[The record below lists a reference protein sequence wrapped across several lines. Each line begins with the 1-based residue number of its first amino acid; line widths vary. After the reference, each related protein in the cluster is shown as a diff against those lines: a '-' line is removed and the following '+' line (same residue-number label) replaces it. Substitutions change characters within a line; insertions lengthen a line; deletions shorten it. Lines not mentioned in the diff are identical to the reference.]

1 MSSSLKNLSD
11 HDPASIP
18 DGSKMKFG
26 IVVSE
31 WNEEIT
37 AALLNGALSRLK
49 KEGVKEENIHVKTV
63 PGSFK
68 NYEQVDIPLS
78 AKINCFVGENGV
90 GKTNLL
96 DAIHYLSLCKSNLN
110 PVDSQNIRY
119 DQDFL
124 VVQGLFDRNGKEEN
138 IYCGIRKQK
147 KKQFKR
153 NQKEYSKLSEHIGLI
168 PLVMISPAD
177 AILING
183 GSEERRKFM
192 NGVIA
197 QYSKVYLENLIQ
209 YNRALNQRNKLLKD
223 FAFSRN
229 FDSQILEVWD
239 EQLIRYGEPIFEER
253 VRFVNELLP
262 VFDAFHSHVSGNREK
277 VSLSYQAH
285 LKETGFRDGLK
296 ASMEKD
302 RIVQYTTFG
311 IHKDDLG
318 MELGGYSLKKSG
330 SQGQQKTFL
339 VALKLAEFEFIRKL
353 TKIPPILLL
362 DDIFDKFDAGRVK
375 QIISLVA
382 ENQFGQIFITDTN
395 EQHLQGILKEIP
407 ADHKVFRI
415 TPEANFEEIKG

>member
-1 MSSSLKNLSD
+1 MHLKTLSLVN
-11 HDPASIP
+11 
-18 DGSKMKFG
+18 
-26 IVVSE
+26 
-31 WNEEIT
+31 
-37 AALLNGALSRLK
+37 
-49 KEGVKEENIHVKTV
+49 
-63 PGSFK
+63 FK

-124 VVQGLFDRNGKEEN
+124 VVQGLFERKGKEEN

-197 QYSKVYLENLIQ
+197 QYSRVYLENLIQ
-209 YNRALNQRNKLLKD
+209 YNRALTQRNRLLKD
-223 FAFSRN
+223 FAFARN
-229 FDSQILEVWD
+229 FDSETLEVWD

-253 VRFVNELLP
+253 ARFVKELLP
-262 VFDAFHSHVSGNREK
+262 VFNAFHSHVSGDREQ
-277 VSLSYQAH
+277 VTLTYQAH
-285 LKETGFRDGLK
+285 MLKTGFREGLK
-296 ASMEKD
+296 ASLEKD
-302 RIVQYTTFG
+302 RIIQYTTFG

-318 MELGGYSLKKSG
+318 MELGGYSMKKSG

-339 VALKLAEFEFIRKL
+339 VALKLAEFEFIRML
-353 TKIPPILLL
+353 TEIAPILLL
-362 DDIFDKFDAGRVK
+362 DDIFDKFDAERVK
-375 QIISLVA
+375 HIISLVA

-395 EQHLQGILKEIP
+395 EQRLQGILQEIP
-407 ADHKVFRI
+407 TDHKVFRI
-415 TPEANFEEIKG
+415 TSEARFEEIKG

>member
-1 MSSSLKNLSD
+1 MHLKTLSLVN
-11 HDPASIP
+11 
-18 DGSKMKFG
+18 
-26 IVVSE
+26 
-31 WNEEIT
+31 
-37 AALLNGALSRLK
+37 
-49 KEGVKEENIHVKTV
+49 
-63 PGSFK
+63 FK
-68 NYEQVDIPLS
+68 NYEQVDITLS

-110 PVDSQNIRY
+110 PVDTQNVRY
-119 DQDFL
+119 DQDYL
-124 VVQGLFDRNGKEEN
+124 VVQGIFDRKGREEN

-153 NQKEYSKLSEHIGLI
+153 NQKEYGRLSEHIGLI

-197 QYSKVYLENLIQ
+197 QYSRNYLENLIQ
-209 YNRALNQRNKLLKD
+209 YNRALIQRNKLLKD
-223 FAFSRN
+223 FAQARN
-229 FDSQILEVWD
+229 FDREMLEVWD
-239 EQLIRYGEPIFEER
+239 EQLIRYGEPIYAER
-253 VRFVNELLP
+253 IRFVNELLP
-262 VFDAFHSHVSGNREK
+262 VFNTFYSMVSGNREQ
-277 VSLSYQAH
+277 VSLTYQVQ
-285 LKETGFRDGLK
+285 LEERGFRDGLK
-296 ASMEKD
+296 ETVEKD
-302 RIVQYTTFG
+302 RVVQYTTFG

-318 MELGGYSLKKSG
+318 MELGGHSLKKSG

-339 VALKLAEFEFIRKL
+339 VALKLAEFEFIREL

-375 QIISLVA
+375 HIIQLVA

-395 EQHLQGILKEIP
+395 EMRLKGILQEIP
-407 ADHKVFRI
+407 AEHRVYRI
-415 TPEANFEEIKG
+415 TPEARIERMEE

>member
-1 MSSSLKNLSD
+1 MHLKTLSLIN
-11 HDPASIP
+11 
-18 DGSKMKFG
+18 
-26 IVVSE
+26 
-31 WNEEIT
+31 
-37 AALLNGALSRLK
+37 
-49 KEGVKEENIHVKTV
+49 
-63 PGSFK
+63 FK
-68 NYEQVDIPLS
+68 NYEQLDIPLS
-78 AKINCFVGENGV
+78 SKINCFVGENGV

-124 VVQGLFDRNGKEEN
+124 VVQGLFERRGKEEN
-138 IYCGIRKQK
+138 IYCGIKKQK

-177 AILING
+177 ALLING

-197 QYSKVYLENLIQ
+197 QYSRVYLENLIQ
-209 YNRALNQRNKLLKD
+209 YNRALTQRNRLLKD
-223 FAFSRN
+223 FAINRN
-229 FDSQILEVWD
+229 FDPSMLEIWD
-239 EQLIRYGEPIFEER
+239 EQLIRYGEPIYKER
-253 VRFVNELLP
+253 SRFVNELLP
-262 VFDAFHSHVSGNREK
+262 VFNDFHTHVSGGREQ

-285 LKETGFRDGLK
+285 LDETGFREGLK

-302 RIVQYTTFG
+302 RIIQYTTFG

-318 MELGGYSLKKSG
+318 MELGGYSMKKSG

-353 TKIPPILLL
+353 TEIPPILLL

-375 QIISLVA
+375 HIISLVA

-395 EQHLQGILKEIP
+395 EVRLQGILKEIP

-415 TPEANFEEIKG
+415 NTEASLEEINT

>member
-1 MSSSLKNLSD
+1 MHLKTLSLVN
-11 HDPASIP
+11 
-18 DGSKMKFG
+18 
-26 IVVSE
+26 
-31 WNEEIT
+31 
-37 AALLNGALSRLK
+37 
-49 KEGVKEENIHVKTV
+49 
-63 PGSFK
+63 FK
-68 NYEQVDIPLS
+68 NYEQVDISLS

-110 PVDSQNIRY
+110 PVDSQYIRY

-124 VVQGLFDRNGKEEN
+124 VVQGLFDRKGKEEN

-197 QYSKVYLENLIQ
+197 QYSRVYLENLIQ
-209 YNRALNQRNKLLKD
+209 YNRALSQRNKLLKD

-229 FDSQILEVWD
+229 FDHEVLTVWD

-262 VFDAFHSHVSGNREK
+262 VFNEFYSHVSGDREQ

-285 LKETGFRDGLK
+285 LKDASFRDGLK
-296 ASMEKD
+296 GSMEKD

-375 QIISLVA
+375 HIISLVA
-382 ENQFGQIFITDTN
+382 DNQFGQIFITDTN

-407 ADHKVFRI
+407 TDHKVFRI
-415 TPEANFEEIKG
+415 TPEANFEEIKE

>member
-1 MSSSLKNLSD
+1 MHLKTLSLVN
-11 HDPASIP
+11 
-18 DGSKMKFG
+18 
-26 IVVSE
+26 
-31 WNEEIT
+31 
-37 AALLNGALSRLK
+37 
-49 KEGVKEENIHVKTV
+49 
-63 PGSFK
+63 FK
-68 NYEQVDIPLS
+68 NYEQVDISLS
-78 AKINCFVGENGV
+78 EKINCFVGENGV

-110 PVDSQNIRY
+110 PVDSQNIKY
-119 DQDFL
+119 EQEFL
-124 VVQGLFDRNGKEEN
+124 VVQGVFERRGKEEN

-153 NQKEYSKLSEHIGLI
+153 NKKEYSKLSEHIGLI

-197 QYSKVYLENLIQ
+197 QYSRVYLENLIQ
-209 YNRALNQRNKLLKD
+209 YNRALSQRNSLLKD
-223 FAFSRN
+223 FAMTRS
-229 FDSQILEVWD
+229 FDPAMLEVWD
-239 EQLIRYGEPIFEER
+239 EQLIRYGEPIYEER

-262 VFDAFHSHVSGNREK
+262 VFNEFHSHVSGNREK
-277 VSLSYQAH
+277 VSLSYQAN
-285 LKETGFRDGLK
+285 LQGSTFREGLR
-296 ASMEKD
+296 ASVEKD

-311 IHKDDLG
+311 VHKDDLG
-318 MELGGYSLKKSG
+318 MSLEGYSLKKSG

-353 TKIPPILLL
+353 TEIHPILLL

-375 QIISLVA
+375 HIISLVA

-395 EQHLQGILKEIP
+395 EQRLQGILKEIP
-407 ADHKVFRI
+407 ANNKIFRI
-415 TPEANFEEIKG
+415 TPETILEEMKA

>member
-1 MSSSLKNLSD
+1 MHLKTLSLVN
-11 HDPASIP
+11 
-18 DGSKMKFG
+18 
-26 IVVSE
+26 
-31 WNEEIT
+31 
-37 AALLNGALSRLK
+37 
-49 KEGVKEENIHVKTV
+49 
-63 PGSFK
+63 FK
-68 NYEQVDIPLS
+68 NYEQADLPLS

-110 PVDSQNIRY
+110 PVDSQNVKY
-119 DQDFL
+119 EEEFL
-124 VVQGLFDRNGKEEN
+124 VVQGVFERMGKEEN

-153 NQKEYSKLSEHIGLI
+153 NQKEYTKLSDHIGLI

-197 QYSKVYLENLIQ
+197 QYSRVYLENLIQ
-209 YNRALNQRNKLLKD
+209 YNRALSQRNSLLKD
-223 FAFSRN
+223 FSASRN
-229 FDSQILEVWD
+229 FDPGMIEVWD

-253 VRFVNELLP
+253 IRFVNELLP
-262 VFDAFHSHVSGNREK
+262 VFNSFHAYISGKREQ
-277 VSLSYQAH
+277 VNLTYEAH
-285 LKETGFRDGLK
+285 LKTEDFREGLR
-296 ASMEKD
+296 ASLNKD
-302 RIVQYTTFG
+302 RIIQYTTFG

-318 MELGGYSLKKSG
+318 MDLGGHSLKKSG

-353 TKIPPILLL
+353 TGLPPILLL
-362 DDIFDKFDAGRVK
+362 DDIFDKFDAVRVK

-395 EQHLQGILKEIP
+395 EQRLQGILQEIP

-415 TPEANFEEIKG
+415 NTEARLEEMHS

>member
-1 MSSSLKNLSD
+1 MLRRKLVILDMHLKTLSLVN
-11 HDPASIP
+11 
-18 DGSKMKFG
+18 
-26 IVVSE
+26 
-31 WNEEIT
+31 
-37 AALLNGALSRLK
+37 
-49 KEGVKEENIHVKTV
+49 
-63 PGSFK
+63 FK
-68 NYEQVDIPLS
+68 NYEQLDIPLS

-110 PVDSQNIRY
+110 PVDSQNVRY

-124 VVQGLFDRNGKEEN
+124 VIQGLFERNGKEEN

-153 NQKEYSKLSEHIGLI
+153 NQKEYTRLSEHIGLI

-177 AILING
+177 SILING

-197 QYSKVYLENLIQ
+197 QYSRVYLENLIQ
-209 YNRALNQRNKLLKD
+209 YNRALAQRNKLLKD

-229 FDSQILEVWD
+229 FDPQMLEIWD
-239 EQLIRYGEPIFEER
+239 EQLIRYGEPIYEER
-253 VRFVNELLP
+253 IRFVNELLP
-262 VFDAFHSHVSGNREK
+262 VFNAFYSQVSGDREK
-277 VSLSYQAH
+277 VNLSYQAH
-285 LKETGFRDGLK
+285 LQDSGFREGLK
-296 ASMEKD
+296 ASNEKD
-302 RIVQYTTFG
+302 RILQYTTFG

-318 MELGGYSLKKSG
+318 MDLESYSLKKSG

-375 QIISLVA
+375 HIISLVA

-395 EQHLQGILKEIP
+395 EQRLKGILREIP
-407 ADHKVFRI
+407 AEHMVYRI
-415 TPEANFEEIKG
+415 TPEARIEEIKG

>member
-1 MSSSLKNLSD
+1 MHLKSLSLVN
-11 HDPASIP
+11 
-18 DGSKMKFG
+18 
-26 IVVSE
+26 
-31 WNEEIT
+31 
-37 AALLNGALSRLK
+37 
-49 KEGVKEENIHVKTV
+49 
-63 PGSFK
+63 FK

-110 PVDSQNIRY
+110 PVDSQNVRY

-124 VVQGLFDRNGKEEN
+124 VVQGLFDRKGKEEN

-197 QYSKVYLENLIQ
+197 QYSRVYLENLIQ

-229 FDSQILEVWD
+229 FDPQILEVWD

-302 RIVQYTTFG
+302 RIVQYSTFG

-375 QIISLVA
+375 HIISLVA

-395 EQHLQGILKEIP
+395 EQRLQGILKEIP

>member
-1 MSSSLKNLSD
+1 MHLKTLSLVN
-11 HDPASIP
+11 
-18 DGSKMKFG
+18 
-26 IVVSE
+26 
-31 WNEEIT
+31 
-37 AALLNGALSRLK
+37 
-49 KEGVKEENIHVKTV
+49 
-63 PGSFK
+63 FK
-68 NYEQVDIPLS
+68 NYEQLDIPLS
-78 AKINCFVGENGV
+78 ARINCFVGENGV

-96 DAIHYLSLCKSNLN
+96 DAVHYLSLCKSNLN
-110 PVDSQNIRY
+110 PIDSQNVRY

-124 VVQGLFDRNGKEEN
+124 VIQGLFQRKGKEEN
-138 IYCGIRKQK
+138 IYCGIKKQK

-153 NQKEYSKLSEHIGLI
+153 NQKEYGKLSEHIGLI

-177 AILING
+177 SILING

-197 QYSKVYLENLIQ
+197 QYSRVYLENLIQ
-209 YNRALNQRNKLLKD
+209 YNRALSQRNRLLKD
-223 FAFSRN
+223 FASSRS
-229 FDSQILEVWD
+229 FDPEVLEVWD
-239 EQLIRYGEPIFEER
+239 EQLIRYGEPIYEER

-262 VFDAFHSHVSGNREK
+262 VFNEFHSHVSGDREK
-277 VSLSYQAH
+277 VALSYQAD
-285 LKETGFRDGLK
+285 LENTSFREGLK
-296 ASMEKD
+296 TSLHKD
-302 RIVQYTTFG
+302 RIIQYTTFG

-353 TKIPPILLL
+353 TEIPPILLL

-395 EQHLQGILKEIP
+395 EQRLQGILLEIP
-407 ADHKVFRI
+407 AEHKVYRI
-415 TPEANFEEIKG
+415 NSDARLEEIEA